1 MKYITFTV
9 PCYNSA
15 PYMRRCIDSLLPFRD
30 YVEIIIIND
39 GSTDA
44 TPEIADEYAL
54 RFPETVKV
62 IHKAN
67 GGHGSGVNAGLA
79 HASCKYFKV
88 VDSDDWLDRRSLQKI
103 LLRMMHW
110 EKQGKQADMI
120 VCNYVYDHLYENKKK
135 SMSYKNVFKEGKML
149 TWNDIG
155 IFSPSQYLVMHSL
168 IFRTE
173 ILKKSGVTLP
183 EHTFYV
189 DNIFAYRPLPYV
201 ESIY

>member
-88 VDSDDWLDRRSLQKI
+88 VDSDDWLDRRSSKNPAAHDALGKTGKTGGYDRLQ
-103 LLRMMHW
+103 LRLRSF
-110 EKQGKQADMI
+110 I
-120 VCNYVYDHLYENKKK
+120 
-135 SMSYKNVFKEGKML
+135 
-149 TWNDIG
+149 
-155 IFSPSQYLVMHSL
+155 
-168 IFRTE
+168 
-173 ILKKSGVTLP
+173 
-183 EHTFYV
+183 
-189 DNIFAYRPLPYV
+189 
-201 ESIY
+201 